1 MSDPAPLDPETITK
15 SFAPLAEMIAAP
27 VDGKS
32 PLWLAWRQL
41 QVYATWTERLP
52 TEEAHFT
59 ALMGKSPV
67 GYDFFVPQQ
76 EANKTIST
84 ASSVFLRTTY
94 NGIVNFANSMLS
106 YAENV
111 SPNDNK
117 LLNMVM
123 ELLDAG
129 NTADALTLL
138 TDLQDMA
145 STNRTRAGE
154 LQLELSEYR
163 AKLSPALAKFEA
175 AAASLE
181 KDSKTNKETLA
192 KLSGD
197 ENVEGSIA
205 YLNKKVK
212 DFRAEY
218 DHFVVVA
225 ATSPTY
231 VWVWPLGTIAAAA
244 VATTFGIKATAKLK
258 EIEKA
263 MDDAAKSNLELNA
276 ANSARTIFS
285 VSQEGLAN
293 AHRYTSQAIDNLGI
307 VQDAWGS
314 LIKQLEEI
322 KIWAAK
328 TTGDRADGG
337 KDPKSM
343 ALLSIY
349 LGRLAQEWGQMVP
362 MLKDLTTE
370 LYANVEP
377 GKTTLAELSKKIQ
390 QQAAA

>member
-1 MSDPAPLDPETITK
+1 MTDSTTLDPETIGK
-15 SFAPLAEMIAAP
+15 SFAPLKEKITHAA
-27 VDGKS
+27 DQKS

-52 TEEAHFT
+52 TDEAHFT

-76 EANKTIST
+76 EANKAVGEAST
-84 ASSVFLRTTY
+84 KFLRTTY

-106 YAENV
+106 YAENL

-117 LLNMVM
+117 LLNSVK

-129 NTADALTLL
+129 KKADALTLL

-145 STNRTRAGE
+145 DANRKRAGE
-154 LQLELSEYR
+154 LQVELSDYKS
-163 AKLSPALAKFEA
+163 KLSPALAKFKAAEA
-175 AAASLE
+175 ALE
-181 KDSKTNKETLA
+181 KDSKTNKDTLD

-205 YLNKKVK
+205 NLNKKVK

-231 VWVWPLGTIAAAA
+231 VWVWPFGTLAAAA
-244 VATTFGIKATAKLK
+244 VATAFGIKASQKLK
-258 EIEKA
+258 EVEKA
-263 MDDAAKSNLELNA
+263 MDDAAKLNLDLSA
-276 ANSARTIFS
+276 ANSARTIFT
-285 VSQEGLAN
+285 VSHEGLTN
-293 AHRYTSQAIDNLGI
+293 AEKFTAQAIDNLGI

-314 LIKQLEEI
+314 LIKHLEEI
-322 KIWAAK
+322 KTWAAK
-328 TTGDRADGG
+328 TTGDTADGG
-337 KDPKSM
+337 KDPKSA

-349 LGRLAQEWGQMVP
+349 LGRVAQEWGEMVP
-362 MLKDLTTE
+362 MLKDLTTD
-370 LYANVEP
+370 LFANVEP
-377 GKTTLAELSKKIQ
+377 GKTTLEELSNKIQ